1 MKYSSVLM
9 MLFAIFLIALPVT
22 QAAEMTQGPERTQER
37 MQMDRSTVNLAGVVK
52 DVKGD
57 LYTVQDSQGIDWEI
71 HIDKYTDTI
80 GHVLP
85 GVMIMA
91 KVESNGHAKE
101 VKVLSD

>member
-1 MKYSSVLM
+1 MNYSSVLM

-22 QAAEMTQGPERTQER
+22 QAAEMTQGPERTQEQ

-57 LYTVQDSQGIDWEI
+57 LYTIQDSRGIDWEI

-85 GVMIMA
+85 GVMIVA
-91 KVESNGHAKE
+91 EVETNGHAKE
-101 VKVLSD
+101 VKVIPD